1 MEEMKAILEKYFS
14 QKDEIDTVILFGSFA
29 NGKFNEKSDVDIAL
43 HSCEELDFEK
53 LAQMQ
58 TELSLLCG
66 REIDLADL
74 SKAEGVFLCQI
85 MRGMKIKF
93 TPKVF
98 MKYQMKALFLREDF
112 LPILE
117 RCRKERL
124 RRFANGT

>member
-1 MEEMKAILEKYFS
+1 MEKYFS

-29 NGKFNEKSDVDIAL
+29 KGNFNEKSDVDIAI
-43 HSCEELDFEK
+43 HSREELDFEK
-53 LAQMQ
+53 LARMR

-85 MRGMKIKF
+85 MRGKRIKF
-93 TPKVF
+93 DREIF

-117 RCRKERL
+117 RCRKEKL
-124 RRFANGT
+124 RRFANGM

>member
-29 NGKFNEKSDVDIAL
+29 NGNFNEKSDVDIAL

-53 LAQMQ
+53 LARMQ

-85 MRGMKIKF
+85 MRGKKIKF
-93 TPKVF
+93 ERKIF
-98 MKYQMKALFLREDF
+98 LEYQMKALFLREDF

-117 RCRKERL
+117 RCRKEKL

>member
-1 MEEMKAILEKYFS
+1 MEKYFS

-29 NGKFNEKSDVDIAL
+29 KGNFNEKSDVDIAI
-43 HSCEELDFEK
+43 HSREELDFEK
-53 LAQMQ
+53 LARMR

-85 MRGMKIKF
+85 MRGKRIKF
-93 TPKVF
+93 DREIF
-98 MKYQMKALFLREDF
+98 MKYQMKAFFLREDF

-117 RCRKERL
+117 RCRKEKL
-124 RRFANGT
+124 RRFANGM

>member
-14 QKDEIDTVILFGSFA
+14 QKD
-29 NGKFNEKSDVDIAL
+29 
-43 HSCEELDFEK
+43 
-53 LAQMQ
+53 
-58 TELSLLCG
+58 
-66 REIDLADL
+66 EIDLADL

-85 MRGMKIKF
+85 MRGTKIKF
-93 TPKVF
+93 APKVF

>member
-1 MEEMKAILEKYFS
+1 MEEIRAILEKYFS

-29 NGKFNEKSDVDIAL
+29 KGNFNEKSDVDIAI
-43 HSCEELDFEK
+43 HSREELDFEK
-53 LAQMQ
+53 LARMR

-85 MRGMKIKF
+85 MRGKRIKF
-93 TPKVF
+93 DREIF

-117 RCRKERL
+117 RCRKEKL
-124 RRFANGT
+124 RRFANGM

>member
-1 MEEMKAILEKYFS
+1 MEEIRAILEKYFS
-14 QKDEIDTVILFGSFA
+14 QESEIDTAILFGSFA
-29 NGKFNEKSDVDIAL
+29 NGTFNEKSDVDIAI

-53 LAQMQ
+53 LARMR

-85 MRGMKIKF
+85 MRGKRIKF
-93 TPKVF
+93 DLEIF

-117 RCRKERL
+117 RCRKEKL
-124 RRFANGT
+124 RRFANGM

>member
-1 MEEMKAILEKYFS
+1 MEEIRAILEKYFS

-29 NGKFNEKSDVDIAL
+29 KGNFNEKSDVDIAI
-43 HSCEELDFEK
+43 HSREELDFEK
-53 LAQMQ
+53 LARMR

-85 MRGMKIKF
+85 MRGKRIKF
-93 TPKVF
+93 DREIF
-98 MKYQMKALFLREDF
+98 MKYQMKAFFLREDF

-117 RCRKERL
+117 RCRKEKL
-124 RRFANGT
+124 RRFANGM